1 MNKSQIW
8 LRLGITLQGS
18 KEDIESIITGDEK
31 ALRRALENGSYTA
44 DGDTYIPQ
52 GMVAEYNNEH
62 NTAFK
67 ENDIDFE
74 L

>member
-18 KEDIESIITGDEK
+18 KEEIESIITGDEK
-31 ALRRALENGSYTA
+31 ALRKVLESGSYTA

-52 GMVAEYNNEH
+52 DMVAAYNNKH
-62 NTAFK
+62 NAAFE